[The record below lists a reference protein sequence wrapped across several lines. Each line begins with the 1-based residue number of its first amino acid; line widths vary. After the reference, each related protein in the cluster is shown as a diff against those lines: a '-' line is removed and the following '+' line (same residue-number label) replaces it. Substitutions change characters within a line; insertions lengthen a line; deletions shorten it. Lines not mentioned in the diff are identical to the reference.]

1 MEPYPPSPPVGE
13 VADDHLAGHLWI
25 RERPE
30 GATLRF
36 AVTDAGL
43 VFGDR
48 ERRFE
53 PWEEPPALRPAATS
67 VRERF
72 RVDAFRDTVDEPGAY
87 TFVGRATGRV
97 TVPYDLDE
105 LPPFVGL
112 DVHGPDR
119 GWYPPDGVERAFD
132 RLGLRAAEPVER
144 ELPARDF
151 HPDRYGPPDSAWY
164 DGPAAG
170 VAIRDKRGARAR
182 LSWEGTDGDGAGLGR
197 DEEADAPDPTATDAR
212 VLAEHVASS
221 ERVGA
226 AADRLRAR
234 GAAVSVEAVARE
246 VIYRSIRE
254 SFGTYRELDAGGFDR
269 LRSAVAERV
278 NRELHG

>member
-1 MEPYPPSPPVGE
+1 MEPYPPSPSVDE
-13 VADDHLAGHLWI
+13 VDDGHLAGHLWI
-25 RERPE
+25 RELPE
-30 GATLRF
+30 SAAVRF

-53 PWEEPPALRPAATS
+53 PWEEPPAYRPAATD

-72 RVDAFRDTVDEPGAY
+72 RTEAFRETVDDPGAY
-87 TFVGRATGRV
+87 TFVGRATGRA
-97 TVPYDLDE
+97 TVPYDLDA
-105 LPPFVGL
+105 LPAFVGL

-132 RLGLRAAEPVER
+132 RLGLRTAAPVER

-164 DGPAAG
+164 DGPAVA

-182 LSWEGTDGDGAGLGR
+182 LSWTRGDGTGTDPVDDR
-197 DEEADAPDPTATDAR
+197 PDPAASAPEEF
-212 VLAEHVASS
+212 AERVASPD
-221 ERVGA
+221 RVAA
-226 AADRLRAR
+226 AADRLRER
-234 GAAVSVEAVARE
+234 GAAASVDAVARA
-246 VIYRSIRE
+246 ILYRAIRE
-254 SFGTYRELDAGGFDR
+254 SFDAYRDLDADAFDR
-269 LRSAVAERV
+269 LQSAVAERV
-278 NRELHG
+278 NRELNG